1 MSKDIVRV
9 NTRLSKKMNDWLD
22 KRSAETGISKSSLIY
37 LALEQYQTQLTA
49 INSMAEIES
58 IIERLDE
65 VKRAVE
71 RK

>member
-1 MSKDIVRV
+1 
-9 NTRLSKKMNDWLD
+9 MNDWLD

-58 IIERLDE
+58 IMERLDE

>member
-58 IIERLDE
+58 IMERLDE